1 MKLEQS
7 EEGVLMLYP
16 TLGCIAGS
24 DCTREGNG
32 RKDLFICFIGLFGSL
47 KKMMKNEEKVD
58 VTSSD
63 MCPT

>member
-1 MKLEQS
+1 
-7 EEGVLMLYP
+7 MLYP

-24 DCTREGNG
+24 DCTREGNW